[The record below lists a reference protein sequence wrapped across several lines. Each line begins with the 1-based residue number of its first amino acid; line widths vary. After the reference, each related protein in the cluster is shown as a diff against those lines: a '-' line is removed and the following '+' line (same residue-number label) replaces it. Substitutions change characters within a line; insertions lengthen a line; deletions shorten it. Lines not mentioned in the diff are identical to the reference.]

1 MKYESLSKFLVK
13 LIERFANCFHSAL
26 ILKAGHKLCL
36 ITFIQK
42 TKNSNTP

>member
-13 LIERFANCFHSAL
+13 LNQWFVNWL
-26 ILKAGHKLCL
+26 YPLVLLKSGHKLCL
-36 ITFIQK
+36 MIIIQK

>member
-13 LIERFANCFHSAL
+13 LNQWFDNRFRSAL
-26 ILKAGHKLCL
+26 ILKPGHKLCL